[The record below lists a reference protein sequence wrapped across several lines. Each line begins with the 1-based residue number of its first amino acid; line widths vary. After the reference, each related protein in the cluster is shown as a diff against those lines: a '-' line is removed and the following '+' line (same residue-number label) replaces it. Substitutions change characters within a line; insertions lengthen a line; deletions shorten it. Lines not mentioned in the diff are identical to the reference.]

1 MQLIQQIQ
9 TLDFPAPLPETL
21 LAVEQHFDAPR
32 VEDVAAAAQQALET
46 SGLLERIPPDAR
58 VAVGTGSRG
67 VANLAVIV
75 KAVID
80 RLKKAGCRPFIVPA
94 MGSHGGAT
102 PEGQTALLAEMG
114 VTPANMGVEVRATM
128 EVVQI
133 GQIPAG
139 PPLFQD
145 KYSAEADCTLLI
157 NRIKPHTDFHGQLES
172 GLAKMAVIG
181 LGKRH
186 GATAMHAWG
195 AAGFQQF
202 LAPAGRIYQANT
214 NLIGGLAI
222 LENAYDETAEIVGLT
237 AAEIG
242 GAKESQLLEKARGL
256 MASLP
261 FPEID
266 VLVLRQIG
274 KNISGTGMDT
284 NIVGRLMI
292 PRQPE
297 NSGGPDIA
305 LIVVLDLTEETHGNA
320 AGIGLANLTTA
331 RVIQKVDWVATYTN
345 AVTSG
350 IFGMQRASLPIT
362 LADDRRALQVALRCC
377 GQPPPAARL
386 VFIKDTLALDRL
398 WVSSSLRPVVEAR
411 PNLSVVEEVPL
422 AFAAGGAIVSPWHL
436 ND

>member
-9 TLDFPAPLPETL
+9 NLDFPAPLPETL
-21 LAVEQHFDAPR
+21 LAVKQHFDAPR
-32 VEDVAAAAQQALET
+32 VDDVAAAAQEALET
-46 SGLLERIPPDAR
+46 SRLLERIPPDAR
-58 VAVGTGSRG
+58 VALGIGSRG

-80 RLKKAGCRPFIVPA
+80 RLKTAGCQPFIIPA

-114 VTPANMGVEVRATM
+114 VTPADMGAEVRATM
-128 EVVQI
+128 EVVQV
-133 GQIPAG
+133 GQIPNG

-157 NRIKPHTDFHGQLES
+157 NRIKPHTDFHAPLES

-186 GATAMHAWG
+186 GATAMHTWG
-195 AAGFQQF
+195 VAGFQQF
-202 LAPAGRIYQANT
+202 LAPAARIYQTNT

-222 LENAYDETAEIVGLT
+222 VENAYDETAEIVGLT
-237 AAEIG
+237 VAEIG

-261 FPEID
+261 FSEID

-284 NIVGRLMI
+284 NIVGRVMI

-297 NSGGPDIA
+297 NFDGPDIA
-305 LIVVLDLTEETHGNA
+305 LIVALDLTEETHGNA

-331 RVIQKVDWVATYTN
+331 RVFQKIDWAATYTN

-350 IFGMQRASLPIT
+350 IFGMQRVSLPIT
-362 LADDRRALQVALRCC
+362 LADDRRVLQVALHCC
-377 GQPPPAARL
+377 GQPPSAARL
-386 VFIKDTLALDRL
+386 VFIQDTLALDRL
-398 WVSSSLRPVVEAR
+398 WISSSLRPVVEAR
-411 PNLSVVEEVPL
+411 PHVTIVEEIPL
-422 AFAAGGAIVSPWHL
+422 AFTANGTMASPWSFK
-436 ND
+436 D